1 MQELIDGLTHWVERA
16 GARIEYQQR
25 AEVDPDCPTVVCT
38 SAREAA
44 ACLAPAAPEVGEALR
59 QIEML
64 SLVTVTAFYAREAGD
79 LPGFGC
85 LFPRDQGFR
94 ARGVLFNDSIFE
106 GRSGFRSETWIFG
119 GAHDPG
125 IVDLDEAAL
134 GEIVARDRE
143 RMTGRAD
150 APLALYATRWPAAL
164 PHYDLA
170 LERTLAGLPPLP
182 PRVRLAGNYL
192 GGIGLARILDR
203 SARVASE
210 MAALLTGRPA

>member
-1 MQELIDGLTHWVERA
+1 
-16 GARIEYQQR
+16 
-25 AEVDPDCPTVVCT
+25 
-38 SAREAA
+38 
-44 ACLAPAAPEVGEALR
+44 
-59 QIEML
+59 
-64 SLVTVTAFYAREAGD
+64 
-79 LPGFGC
+79 
-85 LFPRDQGFR
+85 
-94 ARGVLFNDSIFE
+94 
-106 GRSGFRSETWIFG
+106 
-119 GAHDPG
+119 
-125 IVDLDEAAL
+125 
-134 GEIVARDRE
+134 
-143 RMTGRAD
+143 MTGRAD